1 MDEYE
6 RGQKDLI
13 SYIKAHV
20 SYITKN
26 SKGDD
31 LILDLV
37 NLLMKLSPL
46 KKPEDGKL

>member
-6 RGQKDLI
+6 RGQRDLI
-13 SYIKAHV
+13 SYIKAHI
-20 SYITKN
+20 SFISKN

-31 LILDLV
+31 LILDIV

-46 KKPEDGKL
+46 KKPEDGEL